1 MKIQDIK
8 VKVIDIE
15 KLKAFLNVELEEN
28 QKLSIDKFAIF
39 LYQFWIDTDCCF
51 WEIHSG
57 HFNNKIQPVI
67 DIECRFK
74 TYKPD
79 GSYSIR
85 IDKADFVK
93 TISLEDSLSM
103 ATEENLI
110 DFIRFN
116 YNPRISGNQNLLMKY
131 IRKYYAETPTA

>member
-39 LYQFWIDTDCCF
+39 ENQFGIDTDCCF

-67 DIECRFK
+67 DI
-74 TYKPD
+74 
-79 GSYSIR
+79 
-85 IDKADFVK
+85 
-93 TISLEDSLSM
+93 
-103 ATEENLI
+103 
-110 DFIRFN
+110 
-116 YNPRISGNQNLLMKY
+116 
-131 IRKYYAETPTA
+131 